1 MIPSIRD
8 LELPLLKLLSKHDY
22 LSWDDCTEYLSNQFS
37 LTKEDKDEMM
47 PNGKCR
53 KMKYYVGWAK
63 ANLKRSGL
71 VDAKK
76 RGVYY
81 ITEKGK
87 RYLNKLI

>member
-22 LSWDDCTEYLSNQFS
+22 LSWDDCTDHLSKHFS
-37 LTKEDKDEMM
+37 LTDEEKNDMM

-53 KMKYYVGWAK
+53 RIKYYVGWAK